1 MHFIQKTE
9 SALLYCFRISM
20 NPLIFRCILL
30 LTGWMFSTGLFASGQ
45 NLRLIV
51 RLDDCYLSGDPK
63 TERIIQLF
71 TKYKTPINVGI
82 IPYRN
87 EDDTLN
93 PMYLN
98 PYTEIFVHGYRHKKE
113 GTDEFSGLS
122 YQKQWEKIQR
132 GKLMLESKGIY
143 PCCFA
148 PPWNSYDEITLSV
161 LKDVGFLVISGNEFG
176 PKNNLSIK
184 YIPSTCYSVKDALHL
199 IQKGSIFNGIVVL
212 LIHPYEFTS
221 ENDFLLLEKLI
232 LNIRNNKIK
241 NLYFSNLTSLDE
253 NITGKRLEYHHYP
266 LLYLLR
272 SNNMLGFNKNVYYEM
287 GLLIFINII
296 EWFLLIAVIIY
307 LHLKKLLKLK
317 YYQTL
322 IVGVLLF
329 ILLLVSY
336 INKYDSYRWVLLYK
350 TAVIIF
356 FIWLNNRLML
366 RKQLKEAQAR

>member
-1 MHFIQKTE
+1 
-9 SALLYCFRISM
+9 
-20 NPLIFRCILL
+20 
-30 LTGWMFSTGLFASGQ
+30 MFSVGLFASGQ

-51 RLDDCYLSGDPK
+51 RLDDCYLSGDPN

-71 TKYKTPINVGI
+71 AKYKTPINVGI
-82 IPYRN
+82 IPSRN

-148 PPWNSYDEITLSV
+148 PPWNSYDETTLSV
-161 LKDVGFLVISGNEFG
+161 LKDVGYLVISGNEFG

-199 IQKGSIFNGIVVL
+199 IQKGSVFNGIIVL
-212 LIHPYEFTS
+212 LIHPYEFTT
-221 ENDFLLLEKLI
+221 ENDFILLEKLI

-241 NLYFSNLTSLDE
+241 TLYFSNLTSLDE
-253 NITGKRLEYHHYP
+253 NITGKRLEFHHYP

-272 SNNMLGFNKNVYYEM
+272 SNNILGFNKNVYYEM
-287 GLLIFINII
+287 GSLIFINII
-296 EWFLLIAVIIY
+296 EWFLLIAIIFY
-307 LHLKKLLKLK
+307 LYLKFILKNNHNLS
-317 YYQTL
+317 Y
-322 IVGVLLF
+322 IMG
-329 ILLLVSY
+329 ILLLLSLVISY
-336 INKYDSYRWVLLYK
+336 INKSDSYRWVLLYK
-350 TAVIIF
+350 TSVIAF
-356 FIWLNNRLML
+356 FIWLNDKLIL
-366 RKQLKEAQAR
+366 RKKLKEVQAR